1 MTKDP
6 FGEHLY
12 QLLRRK
18 GIRQVELARRM
29 YVTQATIS
37 NYTMGIN
44 GPTVATLRR
53 IKDAIGCTWE
63 ELLDEE

>member
-1 MTKDP
+1 MGKDP

-12 QLLRRK
+12 WLLRRK

>member
-1 MTKDP
+1 
-6 FGEHLY
+6 
-12 QLLRRK
+12 
-18 GIRQVELARRM
+18 M

-53 IKDAIGCTWE
+53 IKEAIGCTWE

>member
-12 QLLRRK
+12 RMLRKRR
-18 GIRQVELARRM
+18 ISQVELARRM
-29 YVTQATIS
+29 YVTQATVYC
-37 NYTMGIN
+37 YTNGVN

-53 IKDAIGCTWE
+53 IKDALGCTWE

>member
-1 MTKDP
+1 MGKDP

-12 QLLRRK
+12 RLLK
-18 GIRQVELARRM
+18 RQRISQSELARRL
-29 YVTQATIS
+29 YVTQATV
-37 NYTMGIN
+37 NCYTRGVN